1 MASLLT
7 KIFGSRNDRLLK
19 KYRKTV
25 KRINALEAQL
35 EQLPDDALRA
45 TLRLPDGA
53 PLRELADRAT
63 RLAGTAWPERVERA
77 GLSGVSPDG
86 EELTERPAIMHPC
99 HGALRAH
106 AQ

>member
-1 MASLLT
+1 MSTAVCGVCT
-7 KIFGSRNDRLLK
+7 APEATDRAV
-19 KYRKTV
+19 RPDSCAV
-25 KRINALEAQL
+25 CV
-35 EQLPDDALRA
+35 PDDALRA

-53 PLRELADRAT
+53 PLSELADRAT

-77 GLSGVSPDG
+77 GLSGVSPDS

>member
-45 TLRLPDGA
+45 KTPELRQRYDAGETLEQLLPEA
-53 PLRELADRAT
+53 FAVVREAAKRTMKMRHFDVQLI
-63 RLAGTAWPERVERA
+63 G
-77 GLSGVSPDG
+77 G
-86 EELTERPAIMHPC
+86 I
-99 HGALRAH
+99 ALH
-106 AQ
+106 EGS